1 MTQTAIQNLATKL
14 DVHPIHI
21 RVFLSNMKINSDE
34 SVAESL
40 YENYLLNKKPK
51 PFVRWVGGKR
61 QLLKQC

>member
-21 RVFLSNMKINSDE
+21 RVFLSNMKINSSKNIE
-34 SVAESL
+34 FE
-40 YENYLLNKKPK
+40 YRNYLADEKPK
-51 PFVRWVGGKR
+51 PFVKWVGGKR